1 LSPIARADPEK
12 SVRAGE
18 EVRGDMS
25 NQRTPTAVSTLFS
38 TLHERAKELSCLYRI
53 EEILSLYDVPIEDV
67 FRQVIEAIPPG
78 WQYPE
83 CCQAQVTYGSEVFE
97 SPDFEETP
105 YTHCAEIRV
114 QDASVGR
121 LCVSY
126 KKPMPESDCGPF
138 MKGEVKL
145 IQTIAERLGHFILHQ
160 RLRGM
165 YEKMSD
171 GPRDIAE
178 DKKGWRIAL
187 DLLRNT
193 NPGLLIRVSRK
204 MMNYLGWRG
213 VTEARD
219 LLQRFSGDR
228 TTDGLFGEA
237 NQPQTRESL
246 DRFFALT
253 EETFRIASAN
263 LADDDIL
270 DRIQRWINEDR
281 SSSAVQSLENVYADL
296 AEVLDSMRRIKMLAP
311 EGIQLPRSTANS
323 VRVALVRRFFT
334 EQLEFI
340 NVAKKYVDLED
351 FFDLMERIIFP
362 PGSHG
367 KLGGKSA
374 GLFLASRV
382 LKQAARRNNLIGSVK
397 KPKTWYVTS
406 DGLIAFTT
414 HNNLDDVIEQKYKD
428 IEVIRQEYPH
438 LVQVFKNSTF
448 PPEIVKGLSVALDD
462 FGDVPLIVRSSS
474 LLEDRLGTAFAGKY
488 KSLFLA
494 NQGDKQTRL
503 EALLDAVAE
512 VYASIFSP
520 DPIQYRAERGLLDF
534 YEEMGIMIQE
544 VVGTRAGK
552 YFFPAFAGVAFSRN
566 EFRWS
571 PRIKREDG
579 LVRLVPGLGTR
590 AVDRV
595 SDDYPVLVAPSQPNL
610 RVNVSTDEAVRYSPK
625 KIDVIDLEENAFVTK
640 DIRELLAE
648 VGHEFPALTKVFS
661 IYRDGLLQRPMG
673 LATDISRADAV
684 VTFDGLI
691 AGTPFML
698 QIEAIL
704 KTLSTAMG
712 VPVDIEFASTGTD
725 LYLLQC
731 RPQSQAAEDV
741 AMEIPSDL
749 KDEAVLF
756 TARKHVSNGRV
767 ADITHIVYVEP
778 DRYGELAEFADLL
791 AVGQAVGKLNKLLPR
806 RQFILMG
813 PGRWGSRGDIKL
825 GVRVTYSEINN
836 SAMLIEV
843 ARKKGNYVPDV
854 SFGTHFFQDLV
865 ESGIRYLPLY
875 PDDEGVRFNETF
887 LLQAPNRLAE
897 HCPECAQITDTLRVI
912 DVPEA
917 TGGKVLRVLMN
928 ADRDLA
934 VGFFANPEA
943 VVRTAGG
950 PAAAVAREDEDH
962 VRWRMRMAE
971 RIAFHCGLQNFGV
984 RGVYVVDASADG
996 ETDPASPIQLIV
1008 HFLGNGRQRKE
1019 LETWLQGWSLSLAEM
1034 NYFRTGFHS
1043 EGLLDVH
1050 YLTDEKIRGEKD
1062 VAVRIKAASDAVRE
1076 LPLGTKAAK

>member
-1 LSPIARADPEK
+1 
-12 SVRAGE
+12 
-18 EVRGDMS
+18 MS
-25 NQRTPTAVSTLFS
+25 NPRTPTAVSTLFS
-38 TLHERAKELSCLYRI
+38 TLHERAKELNCLYRI
-53 EEILSLYDVPIEDV
+53 EEILSLYDVPLEEV
-67 FRQVIEAIPPG
+67 FRQVIEAIPAG
-78 WQYPE
+78 WQFPDF
-83 CCQAQVTYGSEVFE
+83 CQAQITYGSEIFE
-97 SPDFEETP
+97 SPEFEETP
-105 YTHCAEIRV
+105 YTNSAEIRV

-126 KKPMPESDCGPF
+126 RKATPESDSGPF

-145 IQTIAERLGHFILHQ
+145 IHTVAERLGHFILHQ

-165 YEKMSD
+165 YEEIGD
-171 GPRDIAE
+171 DRRDAGGE
-178 DKKGWRIAL
+178 KRGWHIAL

-193 NPGLLIRVSRK
+193 NPNLLIRVSRK

-213 VTEARD
+213 VTEARN

-228 TTDGLFGEA
+228 VGDGLFGES
-237 NQPQTRESL
+237 NLPQTKESM
-246 DRFFALT
+246 DRFFELT

-263 LADDDIL
+263 LTDDEVL
-270 DRIQRWINEDR
+270 DRIQKWINEDR
-281 SSSAVQSLENVYADL
+281 SSSAVKNLENVYTDL
-296 AEVLDSMRRIKMLAP
+296 AEVLDSMRRIKILAP
-311 EGIQLPRSTANS
+311 EGIQLPRSLANS
-323 VRVALVRRFFT
+323 VRVALIRRFFT

-340 NVAKKYVDLED
+340 NVAKKYVDIED
-351 FFDLMERIIFP
+351 FFDLMERIVFP

-374 GLFLASRV
+374 GLFLASRI
-382 LKQAARRNNLIGSVK
+382 LNQASRRTKLIGTVK
-397 KPKTWYVTS
+397 KPKTWYITS
-406 DGLIAFTT
+406 DGLISFTT
-414 HNNLDDVIEQKYKD
+414 YNNLDDIHEQKYKD
-428 IEVIRQEYPH
+428 IDVVRHEYPH

-462 FGDVPLIVRSSS
+462 FGEVPLIVRSSS

-494 NQGDKQTRL
+494 NQGDKRQRL

-520 DPIQYRAERGLLDF
+520 DPILYRAERGLLDF
-534 YEEMGIMIQE
+534 YEEMGVMIQE

-552 YFFPAFAGVAFSRN
+552 YFFPAYAGVAFSRN

-571 PRIKREDG
+571 PRIKRDDG
-579 LVRLVPGLGTR
+579 LLRLVPGLGTR

-625 KIDVIDLEENAFVTK
+625 KIDVIDLEENTFVTK
-640 DIRELLAE
+640 DIKDLLEE

-673 LATDISRADAV
+673 LATDISKADAV

-691 AGTPFML
+691 SGTPFML
-698 QIEAIL
+698 QLEAIL
-704 KTLSTAMG
+704 KTLSSAMG

-725 LYLLQC
+725 FYLLQC
-731 RPQSQAAEDV
+731 RPQSQSTEDV
-741 AMEIPSDL
+741 AMEIPANL
-749 KDEAVLF
+749 KDESVLF
-756 TARKHVSNGRV
+756 TARKYVSNGRV

-778 DRYGELAEFADLL
+778 DTYGNLAEYADLL
-791 AVGQAVGKLNKLLPR
+791 SVGQAVGKLNKLLPR

-836 SAMLIEV
+836 SAMLVEV

-875 PDDEGVRFNETF
+875 PDDEGVKFNERF
-887 LLQAPNRLAE
+887 LLDTPNTLAE
-897 HCPECAQITDTLRVI
+897 HCPECAALADALRVI
-912 DVPEA
+912 DIPRA

-928 ADRDLA
+928 ADRELA
-934 VGFFANPEA
+934 VGFFAPPEMA
-943 VVRTAGG
+943 VRTACEAVGAVPRDEED
-950 PAAAVAREDEDH
+950 PA
-962 VRWRMRMAE
+962 RWRLRMAE
-971 RIAFHCGLQNFGV
+971 RIAHHCGVQGWGI
-984 RGVYVVDASADG
+984 RSVYFVDTSDAG
-996 ETDPASPIQLIV
+996 ESDPASPIKLIV
-1008 HFLGNGRQRKE
+1008 HFLGGGKQRKD

-1043 EGLLDVH
+1043 DGLLDVH
-1050 YLTDEKIRGEKD
+1050 YLTDEKVRGEKD
-1062 VAVRIKAASDAVRE
+1062 VASRLNIASDSVRE
-1076 LPLGTKAAK
+1076 LPLGPKAPK

>member
-1 LSPIARADPEK
+1 
-12 SVRAGE
+12 
-18 EVRGDMS
+18 MS
-25 NQRTPTAVSTLFS
+25 NPRTPTSVSTLFS
-38 TLHERAKELSCLYRI
+38 TLNERAKELSCLYRI
-53 EEILSLYDVPIEDV
+53 EEILSFYDVPLEEV

-83 CCQAQVTYGSEVFE
+83 CCQAQITYGSDVFE
-97 SPDFEETP
+97 SPEFEETP
-105 YTHCAEIRV
+105 HTHCADIRV

-126 KKPMPESDCGPF
+126 RKATPESDCGPF

-165 YEKMSD
+165 YEQMSD
-171 GPRDIAE
+171 ERRDAAGE
-178 DKKGWRIAL
+178 KRGWRIAL

-219 LLQRFSGDR
+219 LLQRFSGGGM
-228 TTDGLFGEA
+228 TDGVFGES
-237 NQPQTRESL
+237 NLPQSRESM
-246 DRFFALT
+246 DRFFELT

-263 LADDDIL
+263 LTADDIL

-296 AEVLDSMRRIKMLAP
+296 AEVLDSIRRIKILAP

-323 VRVALVRRFFT
+323 VRVALIRRFFT

-351 FFDLMERIIFP
+351 FFDLMERIVFP

-374 GLFLASRV
+374 GLFLASRI
-382 LKQAARRNNLIGSVK
+382 LKQAARRNKIIGSVK
-397 KPKTWYVTS
+397 KPKTWYITS

-428 IEVIRQEYPH
+428 IEVVRQEYPH

-462 FGDVPLIVRSSS
+462 FGEVPLIVRSSS

-494 NQGDKQTRL
+494 NQGDKQQRL

-534 YEEMGIMIQE
+534 YEEMGVMIQE

-552 YFFPAFAGVAFSRN
+552 YFFPAYAGVAFSRN

-579 LVRLVPGLGTR
+579 LLRLVPGLGTR

-595 SDDYPVLVAPSQPNL
+595 SDDYPVLIAPSQPNL

-625 KIDVIDLEENAFVTK
+625 KIDVIDLEENRFVTK
-640 DIRELLAE
+640 DIRELLEE

-661 IYRDGLLQRPMG
+661 IYKEGLLQRPMG
-673 LATDISRADAV
+673 LATDIAKADAV

-691 AGTPFML
+691 TGTPFML
-698 QIEAIL
+698 QLEAIL

-725 LYLLQC
+725 FYLLQC

-741 AMEIPSDL
+741 AMEIPSNLPD
-749 KDEAVLF
+749 AAILF
-756 TARKHVSNGRV
+756 KANKYVSNGRV
-767 ADITHIVYVEP
+767 ADITHVVYVDP
-778 DRYGELAEFADLL
+778 DRYGDLAEYGDLV
-791 AVGQAVGKLNKLLPR
+791 AVGEAVGKLNKLLPR

-836 SAMLIEV
+836 SAMLIEI

-875 PDDEGVRFNETF
+875 PDDEGAKFNERF
-887 LLQAPNRLAE
+887 LLDAPNKLAE
-897 HCPECAQITDTLRVI
+897 HCPECAAITNALRVI
-912 DVPEA
+912 DIPEV

-928 ADRDLA
+928 ADREVA
-934 VGFFANPEA
+934 VGFFAAPETS
-943 VVRTAGG
+943 VRTAGEG
-950 PAAAVAREDEDH
+950 GTAVPREDDDQA
-962 VRWRMRMAE
+962 RWRLRMAE
-971 RIAFHCGLQNFGV
+971 RIAFHCGGQPWGV
-984 RGVYVVDASADG
+984 RGVYVLDESDG
-996 ETDPASPIQLIV
+996 RDIDPAAPIRLVI
-1008 HFLGNGRQRKE
+1008 HFTGGARQRKE

-1043 EGLLDVH
+1043 DGLLDVH
-1050 YLTDEKIRGEKD
+1050 YLTDEKVRGEKD
-1062 VAVRIKAASDAVRE
+1062 VAARLKVSSDMVRE
-1076 LPLGTKAAK
+1076 LPLGPKAPK

>member
-1 LSPIARADPEK
+1 MRGPGRPDGPEE
-12 SVRAGE
+12 G
-18 EVRGDMS
+18 RGDMS
-25 NQRTPTAVSTLFS
+25 NPRTPTAVTTLFS
-38 TLHERAKELSCLYRI
+38 ALNERAKELSCLYRI
-53 EEILSLYDVPIEDV
+53 EEILSLYDIALEDV
-67 FRQVIEAIPPG
+67 FRQVIEALPPG

-83 CCQAQVTYGSEVFE
+83 CCQAQITHGSDVFE
-97 SPDFEETP
+97 SPDYEETP
-105 YTHCAEIRV
+105 YTECAEIRV

-138 MKGEVKL
+138 MKGEIKL
-145 IQTIAERLGHFILHQ
+145 IHTVAERLGHFILHQ

-171 GPRDIAE
+171 DRREAAGE
-178 DKKGWRIAL
+178 KQGWRIAL

-193 NPGLLIRVSRK
+193 NPNLLIRVSRK

-228 TTDGLFGEA
+228 MTSGVFGES
-237 NQPQTRESL
+237 NLPQSKESM
-246 DRFFALT
+246 DRFFELT
-253 EETFRIASAN
+253 EETFVVASAN
-263 LADDDIL
+263 LSDEEVL
-270 DRIQRWINEDR
+270 DRIHRWINEDR
-281 SSSAVQSLENVYADL
+281 SSSAVQSLENVYSDL
-296 AEVLDSMRRIKMLAP
+296 AEVLDGMRRIKILAP

-323 VRVALVRRFFT
+323 VRVALIRRFFT

-351 FFDLMERIIFP
+351 FFDLSERIIFP

-374 GLFLASRV
+374 GLFLASRI
-382 LKQAARRNNLIGSVK
+382 LKQAARRNKIIGAVK

-406 DGLIAFTT
+406 DGLIAFT
-414 HNNLDDVIEQKYKD
+414 NYNSLDDIHEQKYKD
-428 IEVIRQEYPH
+428 IEVVRQEYPH

-462 FGDVPLIVRSSS
+462 FGAVPLIVRSSS

-494 NQGDKQTRL
+494 NQGDKQQRL

-534 YEEMGIMIQE
+534 YEEMGVMIQE

-579 LVRLVPGLGTR
+579 LLRLVPGLGTR

-610 RVNVSTDEAVRYSPK
+610 RVNVSTEEAVRYAPK
-625 KIDVIDLEENAFVTK
+625 KIDVIDLEGNSFVTK
-640 DIRELLAE
+640 TIEDLLDE
-648 VGHEFPALTKVFS
+648 VGHEYPALTKVFS
-661 IYRDGLLQRPMG
+661 VYRDGLLQRPMG
-673 LATDISRADAV
+673 LATDIAKADAV

-691 AGTPFML
+691 AATPFML

-704 KTLSTAMG
+704 KTLSSAMG

-725 LYLLQC
+725 FFLLQC
-731 RPQSQAAEDV
+731 RPQSQTSEDV
-741 AMEIPSDL
+741 AMEIPSNL
-749 KDEAVLF
+749 PEASVLF
-756 TARKHVSNGRV
+756 SANKYVSNGRV
-767 ADITHIVYVEP
+767 ADITHIVYVDP
-778 DRYGELAEFADLL
+778 DRYGELAEYADLV
-791 AVGQAVGKLNKLLPR
+791 AVGEAVGKLNKLLPR

-836 SAMLIEV
+836 SAMLIEI

-875 PDDEGVRFNETF
+875 PDNEGAKFNERF
-887 LLQAPNRLAE
+887 LLEAPNALAG
-897 HCPECAQITDTLRVI
+897 HCPECAGVADVLRVI
-912 DVPEA
+912 DIPEA

-928 ADRDLA
+928 ADRELA
-934 VGFFANPEA
+934 VGFFAPPEA
-943 VVRTAGG
+943 AVRTACEGG
-950 PAAAVAREDEDH
+950 SSVAREDEDSA
-962 VRWRMRMAE
+962 RWRLRMAE
-971 RIAFHCGLQNFGV
+971 RIAFHCGGPPWGV
-984 RGVYVVDASADG
+984 RGVFYLDDKEGRDA
-996 ETDPASPIQLIV
+996 DPGDPIRLVI
-1008 HFLGNGRQRKE
+1008 HFTGGGRQRKE

-1050 YLTDEKIRGEKD
+1050 YLTDEKLRGEKD
-1062 VAVRIKAASDAVRE
+1062 VAARLKVASDSVRE
-1076 LPLGTKAAK
+1076 LTLGPKAPK

>member
-1 LSPIARADPEK
+1 
-12 SVRAGE
+12 
-18 EVRGDMS
+18 MS
-25 NQRTPTAVSTLFS
+25 NPRTPTAVNTLFS

-53 EEILSLYDVPIEDV
+53 EEILSIYDVPLEEV

-78 WQYPE
+78 WQHPD
-83 CCQAQVTYGSEVFE
+83 CCQAQIAYGSDVYE
-97 SPDFEETP
+97 SPDYEETP
-105 YTHCAEIRV
+105 YTQCADIRV

-121 LCVSY
+121 ICVSY
-126 KKPMPESDCGPF
+126 KKPTPESDCGPF
-138 MKGEVKL
+138 MKGEIKL
-145 IQTIAERLGHFILHQ
+145 IQSIADRLGHFILHQ

-165 YEKMSD
+165 YEQMSD
-171 GPRDIAE
+171 ERREETAG
-178 DKKGWRIAL
+178 KQGWRIAL
-187 DLLRNT
+187 ELLRNT
-193 NPGLLIRVSRK
+193 NPQVLVRIARK
-204 MMNYLGWRG
+204 MINYLGWRG

-219 LLQRFSGDR
+219 LLQRFSLAGVA
-228 TTDGLFGEA
+228 DGLFGES
-237 NQPQTRESL
+237 NLPQSRESM
-246 DRFFALT
+246 DRFYDLT
-253 EETFRIASAN
+253 EEAFRIAAAN
-263 LADDDIL
+263 LTDEEIL

-296 AEVLDSMRRIKMLAP
+296 AEVLDSMRRIKILAP

-323 VRVALVRRFFT
+323 VRVALIRRFFT

-351 FFDLMERIIFP
+351 FFDLMERIVFP

-374 GLFLASRV
+374 GLFVASHV
-382 LKQAARRNNLIGSVK
+382 LKQAGRRNKIIGAVK

-406 DGLIAFTT
+406 DGLIAFTNY
-414 HNNLDDVIEQKYKD
+414 NNLDEIHEQKYKD
-428 IEVIRQEYPH
+428 IEVVRQEYPH
-438 LVQVFKNSTF
+438 LVQVFKNSAF

-494 NQGDKQTRL
+494 NQGDKQQRL

-520 DPIQYRAERGLLDF
+520 DPIQYRSERGLLDF
-534 YEEMGIMIQE
+534 YEEMGVMVQE

-552 YFFPAFAGVAFSRN
+552 YFFPAFAGVAFAKN

-571 PRIKREDG
+571 PRIRREDG
-579 LVRLVPGLGTR
+579 LLRLVPGLGTR

-595 SDDYPVLVAPSQPNL
+595 SDDYPVLVSPGQPNL
-610 RVNVSTDEAVRYSPK
+610 RVNVSTDEVIRYSPK
-625 KIDVIDLEENAFVTK
+625 KIDVIDLEENSFVTK
-640 DIRELLAE
+640 DIQDVLRE
-648 VGHEFPALTKVFS
+648 VGHDFPALTNVFS

-673 LATDISRADAV
+673 LATDMSRDESV

-691 AGTPFML
+691 TGTPFML
-698 QIEAIL
+698 QLEAIL
-704 KTLSTAMG
+704 KTLSAAMG

-725 LYLLQC
+725 FYLLQC

-741 AMEIPSDL
+741 AMEIPANLPDN
-749 KDEAVLF
+749 EVLF
-756 TARKHVSNGRV
+756 TAKKHISNGRV
-767 ADITHIVYVEP
+767 ADITHIVYVDP
-778 DRYGELAEFADLL
+778 DRYGDLPDFADLV
-791 AVGQAVGKLNKLLPR
+791 AVGQAVGKLNKILPR

-875 PDDEGVRFNETF
+875 PDDEGIRFNERF
-887 LLQAPNRLAE
+887 LRDSPNKLAE
-897 HCPECAQITDTLRVI
+897 HCPECAGLTEALRVI
-912 DVPEA
+912 DVLEV
-917 TGGKVLRVLMN
+917 TGGKVLRIVMN
-928 ADRDLA
+928 ADLGAA
-934 VGFFANPEA
+934 VGYFADPEA
-943 VVRTAGG
+943 IVKTACQAPGT
-950 PAAAVAREDEDH
+950 PAREDEDQY
-962 VRWRMRMAE
+962 RWRLRMAE
-971 RIAFHCGLQNFGV
+971 RIAFHIGPRDLGV
-984 RGVYVVDASADG
+984 RGVYLVEPGDG
-996 ETDPASPIQLIV
+996 GDGDPSSPIRMAI
-1008 HFLGNGRQRKE
+1008 HFAGSGRQRNE
-1019 LETWLQGWSLSLAEM
+1019 LEIWLQGWSLSLAEM

-1043 EGLLDVH
+1043 DGLLDVQI
-1050 YLTDEKIRGEKD
+1050 LTDEKIRGERD
-1062 VAVRIKAASDAVRE
+1062 VAERLKVGADVVRE
-1076 LPLGTKAAK
+1076 LPLGPKSL

>member
-1 LSPIARADPEK
+1 
-12 SVRAGE
+12 
-18 EVRGDMS
+18 MS
-25 NQRTPTAVSTLFS
+25 TPRSPTAVSALFS

-53 EEILSLYDVPIEDV
+53 EEILSLYDVPLEDV
-67 FRQVIEAIPPG
+67 FRQVIEAIPAG
-78 WQYPE
+78 WQFPD
-83 CCQAQVTYGSEVFE
+83 CSQAQITYGSEVFE
-97 SPDFEETP
+97 SPEFEETP
-105 YTHCAEIRV
+105 YSQCAEIRV

-126 KKPMPESDCGPF
+126 RKATPESDCGPF

-145 IQTIAERLGHFILHQ
+145 IQTVAERLGHFILHQ

-165 YEKMSD
+165 YEQISD
-171 GPRDIAE
+171 DRRDASGE
-178 DKKGWRIAL
+178 KRRWRIAL

-193 NPGLLIRVSRK
+193 NPNLLIRVSRK
-204 MMNYLGWRG
+204 MMNHLGWRG
-213 VTEARD
+213 VSEARG

-228 TTDGLFGEA
+228 VADGLLGDS
-237 NQPQTRESL
+237 NLPQNRESM
-246 DRFFALT
+246 DRFFELT

-263 LADDDIL
+263 LTDDEIL
-270 DRIQRWINEDR
+270 DRIQKWINEDR
-281 SSSAVQSLENVYADL
+281 SSSAVKNLENVYADL
-296 AEVLDSMRRIKMLAP
+296 AEVLDGMRRLKLLAP
-311 EGIQLPRSTANS
+311 EGIQLPRSLANS
-323 VRVALVRRFFT
+323 VRVALIRRFFT

-340 NVAKKYVDLED
+340 NVAKKFIDIED
-351 FFDLMERIIFP
+351 FFDLMERIVFP
-362 PGSHG
+362 SGSHG

-374 GLFLASRV
+374 GLFLASRI
-382 LKQAARRNNLIGSVK
+382 LKQAARRTKIIGLVK

-406 DGLIAFTT
+406 DALIAFTT
-414 HNNLDDVIEQKYKD
+414 YNNLDDVHEQKYKD
-428 IEVIRQEYPH
+428 IEVVRQEYPH

-494 NQGDKQTRL
+494 NQGDKQQRL

-544 VVGTRAGK
+544 VVGTKVGK
-552 YFFPAFAGVAFSRN
+552 YFFPAYAGVAFSRN

-579 LVRLVPGLGTR
+579 LLRIVPGLGTR

-610 RVNVSTDEAVRYSPK
+610 RVNVSVDDVIRYSPK
-625 KIDVIDLEENAFVTK
+625 RIDLIDLEDNTFLTK
-640 DIRELLAE
+640 DIKEILKE
-648 VGHEFPALTKVFS
+648 VGHEFPALTKTFS
-661 IYRDGLLQRPMG
+661 IHQDGLLQRPMG
-673 LATDISRADAV
+673 LATDIGKSDAI

-691 AGTPFML
+691 SGTPFML
-698 QIEAIL
+698 QLEAIL
-704 KTLSTAMG
+704 KTLSMALG

-725 LYLLQC
+725 FYILQC
-731 RPQSQAAEDV
+731 RPQSQASEGV
-741 AMEIPSDL
+741 AMEIPANIPE
-749 KDEAVLF
+749 EAILF
-756 TARKHVSNGRV
+756 TAGKHVSNGRV

-791 AVGQAVGKLNKLLPR
+791 AVGQAVGKLNKILPR

-875 PDDEGVRFNETF
+875 PDDAGVKFNERF
-887 LLQAPNRLAE
+887 LLEAPNKLAE
-897 HCPECAQITDTLRVI
+897 FCPECTLLTDALRVI

-928 ADRDLA
+928 ADRELA

-943 VVRTAGG
+943 AVRTACEAGT
-950 PAAAVAREDEDH
+950 AVPREDEDH
-962 VRWRMRMAE
+962 FRWRQRMAE
-971 RIAFHCGLQNFGV
+971 RIAYHCGGQPWGV
-984 RGVYVVDASADG
+984 RGVYFLDESDG
-996 ETDPASPIQLIV
+996 KEIDPAGPIKLII
-1008 HFLGNGRQRKE
+1008 HFLGGGRQRKE

-1043 EGLLDVH
+1043 EGLLEVH

-1062 VAVRIKAASDAVRE
+1062 VAARIKVASDSVRE
-1076 LPLGTKAAK
+1076 LPLGPKAQK

>member
-1 LSPIARADPEK
+1 
-12 SVRAGE
+12 
-18 EVRGDMS
+18 MS
-25 NQRTPTAVSTLFS
+25 SNPRTPTDVSTLFS
-38 TLHERAKELSCLYRI
+38 TLHERAKELNCLYRI
-53 EEILSLYDVPIEDV
+53 EEILSIYDVPLEEV
-67 FRQVIEAIPPG
+67 FRQVIEAVPPG

-83 CCQAQVTYGSEVFE
+83 CCQAQITYGSDVFE
-97 SPDFEETP
+97 SPEFEETP
-105 YTHCAEIRV
+105 FTQCADIRV
-114 QDASVGR
+114 QDTSVGR

-126 KKPMPESDCGPF
+126 KKPTPESDCGPF

-165 YEKMSD
+165 YEQMSD
-171 GPRDIAE
+171 NRREAGGGTR
-178 DKKGWRIAL
+178 GWRIAL

-193 NPGLLIRVSRK
+193 NPGLLARVSRK

-219 LLQRFSGDR
+219 LLQEFSGSR
-228 TTDGLFGEA
+228 GAEALFGDA
-237 NQPQTRESL
+237 NLPQNRESM
-246 DRFFALT
+246 DRFNKLT
-253 EETFRIASAN
+253 EETFRIAAAN
-263 LADDDIL
+263 LTDDDIL

-296 AEVLDSMRRIKMLAP
+296 AEVLDSMRRIKILAP
-311 EGIQLPRSTANS
+311 EGIQLQRSTANS
-323 VRVALVRRFFT
+323 VRVALIRRFFT

-351 FFDLMERIIFP
+351 FFGLMERIVFP

-374 GLFLASRV
+374 GLFLATRI
-382 LKQAARRNNLIGSVK
+382 LKQAGRRNKIIGTVK
-397 KPKTWYVTS
+397 KPKTWYITS

-462 FGDVPLIVRSSS
+462 FGEVPLIVRSSS

-494 NQGDKQTRL
+494 NQGDKQQRL

-552 YFFPAFAGVAFSRN
+552 YFFPAYAGVAFSRN

-579 LVRLVPGLGTR
+579 LLRLVPGLGTR

-595 SDDYPVLVAPSQPNL
+595 SDDYPVLVSPGQPNL

-625 KIDVIDLEENAFVTK
+625 KIDVIDLEENRFVTK
-640 DIRELLAE
+640 DVHELLAE

-673 LATDISRADAV
+673 LATDLAKSDTV
-684 VTFDGLI
+684 VTFEGLI
-691 AGTPFML
+691 SGTPFML
-698 QIEAIL
+698 QLEAIM

-712 VPVDIEFASTGTD
+712 VPVDIEFASTGTEF
-725 LYLLQC
+725 YLLQC

-741 AMEIPSDL
+741 AMEIPANL
-749 KDEAVLF
+749 PDESVLF
-756 TARKHVSNGRV
+756 TARKHISNGRV
-767 ADITHIVYVEP
+767 ADITHVVYVDP
-778 DRYGELAEFADLL
+778 DRYGDLADYADLV
-791 AVGQAVGKLNKLLPR
+791 AVGEAVGKLNKLLPR

-865 ESGIRYLPLY
+865 ESGIRYLALY
-875 PDDEGVRFNETF
+875 PDDQGVRFNERF
-887 LLQAPNRLAE
+887 LLEAPNKLAE
-897 HCPECAQITDTLRVI
+897 HCPECAAITDALRVI
-912 DVPEA
+912 DIPEA

-928 ADRDLA
+928 ADRELA
-934 VGFFANPEA
+934 VGFFASPEA
-943 VVRTAGG
+943 AVRTAVGIAA
-950 PAAAVAREDEDH
+950 PAPREDDDQA
-962 VRWRMRMAE
+962 RWRLRMAE
-971 RIAFHCGLQNFGV
+971 RIAVHLGAQKWGV
-984 RGVYVVDASADG
+984 KGVYVVDTSDG
-996 ETDPASPIQLIV
+996 GEAGPAEPIRLIV
-1008 HFLGNGRQRKE
+1008 HFLGGGRQRKE

-1043 EGLLDVH
+1043 DGLLDIH
-1050 YLTDEKIRGEKD
+1050 YLTDEKIRAERD
-1062 VAVRIKAASDAVRE
+1062 VAARIGVGSDAVRE
-1076 LPLGTKAAK
+1076 LPLGTKIAR